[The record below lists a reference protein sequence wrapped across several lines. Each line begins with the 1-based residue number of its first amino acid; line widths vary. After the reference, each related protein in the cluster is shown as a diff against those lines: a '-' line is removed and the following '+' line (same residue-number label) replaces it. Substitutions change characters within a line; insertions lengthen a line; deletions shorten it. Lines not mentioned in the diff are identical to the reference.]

1 MIFFFVKIHV
11 LKHYCLN
18 LVVNENKIVLL
29 SMLTRGIVITVMNLF
44 PGKTKVT
51 SIVTQADRF
60 FFGKIHVFKHYCLNL
75 KLNVIK

>member
-29 SMLTRGIVITVMNLF
+29 SMLTRGIVITMMQPFSRKDKGNQYCYT
-44 PGKTKVT
+44 KTKVT
-51 SIVTQADRF
+51 SIVTQADRLRR
-60 FFGKIHVFKHYCLNL
+60 K
-75 KLNVIK
+75 